1 MCVNS
6 FTISDQELHSI
17 GTGIYLAASIVDHS
31 CKPNAVVTFE
41 GTTLFMHSL
50 ENMPFL
56 DWSKVLKCC
65 FTSKQITYSCPQ
77 IYRYL

>member
-6 FTISDQELHSI
+6 FSICTQELQSV
-17 GTGIYLAASIVDHS
+17 GTGMYLAASIVDHS

-41 GTTLFMHSL
+41 GTTLIMRNL

-56 DWSKVLKCC
+56 DWSKV
-65 FTSKQITYSCPQ
+65 
-77 IYRYL
+77 